1 MTIYELSKIISKET
15 GEPVYKVNRIL
26 TSALKV
32 IRAQII
38 KAQIIKLTGLL
49 TMFIDVVP
57 ETKRFDVLTQGV
69 ITMPRRFVLRL
80 IPSRI
85 LKKEI
90 NAKKTY

>member
-1 MTIYELSKIISKET
+1 MNVQQLSKIISKET
-15 GEPVYKVNRIL
+15 GEPVYKVVKIL
-26 TSALKV
+26 TATLKV

-57 ETKRFDVLTQGV
+57 ERPIFNVRKQEHIVL
-69 ITMPRRFVLRL
+69 PRRFVLRL
-80 IPSRI
+80 VPSRD
-85 LKKEI
+85 LKKQI